1 MVKYDQK
8 GGLEHS
14 ELIFKSGCQ
23 GLEDIVNVIRSL
35 LNVLYGVPDLL

>member
-1 MVKYDQK
+1 MMQYDQK

-14 ELIFKSGCQ
+14 EPIFKSGCQ
-23 GLEDIVNVIRSL
+23 GLEDIVNVTRSL